1 MASLPSKGEVLA
13 HGSFK
18 SAVVSAME
26 RLGPDASPS
35 SIDEYL
41 SHRLDRSTVMQQ
53 VHTAL
58 VRMER
63 QGLVERVAQKPSPSR
78 RRPQTIFGF
87 TEQGRRRLFKSQPTP
102 TTRI

>member
-1 MASLPSKGEVLA
+1 MASLPSGEDVLA

-26 RLGPDASPS
+26 RLGPNATPS
-35 SIDEYL
+35 SIDAYL
-41 SHRLDRSTVMQQ
+41 SPRLDRLSVMQQ

-58 VRMER
+58 VRMEK

-87 TEQGRRRLFKSQPTP
+87 TEQGRRKLLKS
-102 TTRI
+102 